1 MGGVNLLEKAEEQQ
15 RLLEESAKELEQQ
28 QHQQAKLKE
37 ALGEYLIS
45 FIHIGC
51 TEMHLSGSNSH
62 AGKMDEQPCIGAS
75 CLSEIANQNL
85 LQYFLFYCTIL
96 AFNSISL
103 ETSDVCVVLN
113 TKTISDFRVANQS
126 VKYV

>member
-51 TEMHLSGSNSH
+51 TGMH
-62 AGKMDEQPCIGAS
+62 
-75 CLSEIANQNL
+75 
-85 LQYFLFYCTIL
+85 
-96 AFNSISL
+96 
-103 ETSDVCVVLN
+103 
-113 TKTISDFRVANQS
+113 
-126 VKYV
+126 

>member
-51 TEMHLSGSNSH
+51 TGMHLSGGNSH
-62 AGKMDEQPCIGAS
+62 AGNMDEQTYI
-75 CLSEIANQNL
+75 LSEIANRNL
-85 LQYFLFYCTIL
+85 
-96 AFNSISL
+96 
-103 ETSDVCVVLN
+103 
-113 TKTISDFRVANQS
+113 
-126 VKYV
+126 

>member
-51 TEMHLSGSNSH
+51 TGRHLSGSNSH
-62 AGKMDEQPCIGAS
+62 AGSMDEQPYIGAA
-75 CLSEIANQNL
+75 CLSKIANQNL
-85 LQYFLFYCTIL
+85 LQYLLIL
-96 AFNSISL
+96 LYNISFQFDI
-103 ETSDVCVVLN
+103 TGN
-113 TKTISDFRVANQS
+113 I
-126 VKYV
+126 